1 MIYRGC
7 IVRIEKDFAIIM
19 TDTMEYLKIIKR
31 DGLSVGNKII
41 FVEEDIYQEKQ
52 NSLKHIGLIAAVFIL
67 LILSM
72 TSISNQSYVSNA
84 VAIVSLDI
92 NPSIEFEVDKRNKV
106 INVIPINEEA
116 EELLDRDLVGSNIE
130 KAIAIIIYDA
140 KERDYITE
148 ERNSILISTAVTKD
162 DFHIDT
168 EKFEMDIKNQLK
180 EDPTLQDVNL
190 IYVESNKKNLVE
202 ANKEHV
208 SIGKYE
214 VYKQLKE
221 KDNKITLKQIKKMK
235 VQEIVNK
242 DIIELKMKKKNR
254 KKDKEK
260 EVEKNKGKK
269 EKTEFKEEKKDMN
282 KGYKKVDEDSKKH
295 KHSVNVKEKETKTH
309 KERVKDID
317 KKSYKKFKNTKKYKY
332 KKEKNEKK

>member
-7 IVRIEKDFAIIM
+7 IVKIEKDFAIIM

-31 DGLSVGNKII
+31 DGLCVGNKII
-41 FVEEDIYQEKQ
+41 FVKEDIYQEKQ
-52 NSLKHIGLIAAVFIL
+52 SSIKHIGWIAAIFIL

-130 KAIAIIIYDA
+130 KAIAIIIYNA

-148 ERNSILISTAVTKD
+148 EKNSILISTAITKD

-180 EDPTLQDVNL
+180 EDPKLQDVNL
-190 IYVESNKKNLVE
+190 IYVDSSKKNLVE

-214 VYKQLKE
+214 VYKKLKE
-221 KDNKITLKQIKKMK
+221 KDDQVTLEQIKNMN
-235 VQEIVNK
+235 VQEMVYKRIERIKAKEIKNEKNNVDQKK
-242 DIIELKMKKKNR
+242 DKLHNNRKNEKQEIKGTEKIDKMKKKKIKR
-254 KKDKEK
+254 
-260 EVEKNKGKK
+260 
-269 EKTEFKEEKKDMN
+269 
-282 KGYKKVDEDSKKH
+282 
-295 KHSVNVKEKETKTH
+295 
-309 KERVKDID
+309 
-317 KKSYKKFKNTKKYKY
+317 
-332 KKEKNEKK
+332 KEKNNKEKKEQLNDKRKKNKKMSKKVKRGT